1 MRSSLP
7 LSEQFWEKADV
18 RGPDECWEWRGV
30 RFVEGDYGRLVRRGK
45 NLRAHRVAYELSI
58 GPIPPGLDVLHTC
71 DNPPCI
77 NPAHLWVGTDADNHR
92 DRMLKGRN
100 RVQDGERNSNVKL
113 TAEQVAEIRERY
125 AAGERQT
132 ALAREFGIKQPH
144 VSRIV
149 RGVAW

>member
-1 MRSSLP
+1 M
-7 LSEQFWEKADV
+7 
-18 RGPDECWEWRGV
+18 
-30 RFVEGDYGRLVRRGK
+30 
-45 NLRAHRVAYELSI
+45 
-58 GPIPPGLDVLHTC
+58 LHTC

-100 RVQDGERNSNVKL
+100 REQRGERNSNVKL

-132 ALAREFGIKQPH
+132 VLAREFGVKQPQ